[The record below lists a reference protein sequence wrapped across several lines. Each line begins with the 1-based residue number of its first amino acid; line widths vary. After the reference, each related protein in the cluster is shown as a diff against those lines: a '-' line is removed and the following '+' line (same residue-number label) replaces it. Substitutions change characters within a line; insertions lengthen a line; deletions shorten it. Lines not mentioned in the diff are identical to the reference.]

1 MIRLRLAS
9 GIAADVNR
17 TYRRTSR
24 RVRRLVPF
32 ARVHHIGST
41 MIPTAL
47 TKGDLDLLVRV
58 RSRDD
63 FVKAR
68 AILRRHFR
76 RNKPSTSNAYF
87 TSFLLGTHGGLDVG
101 MQLTIQGSKT
111 DTFLRFNRLLRGDPR
126 LVSEYNR
133 VKRAWSGGR
142 QPAYRRAKAEF
153 IGRVLGKGWN

>member
-1 MIRLRLAS
+1 MIRLRLTS
-9 GIAADVNR
+9 GISADINR
-17 TYRRTSR
+17 TYRRIAR
-24 RVRRLVPF
+24 RVRELVPF
-32 ARVHHIGST
+32 AGVHHIGST
-41 MIPTAL
+41 TLPTAL

-68 AILRRHFR
+68 TILRRHFR

-87 TSFLLGTHGGLDVG
+87 TSFLLGRHEGFDVG
-101 MQLTIQGSKT
+101 MQLTVKGSKT
-111 DTFLRFNRLLRGDPR
+111 DTFLRFNRLLRDDPR
-126 LVSEYNR
+126 LISEYNR

-153 IGRVLGKGWN
+153 IGKVLGKGWD